1 MEQKMEYYGTTFGV
15 EVEFNRESLSR
26 LERHMNAELEQH
38 NISVAYEGYNHTTR
52 NHWKLVTDASCG
64 SELVSPV
71 LQGSAGFREL
81 KLVLQALNSFGITE
95 PESTCGVHIHL
106 KPRNLTVE
114 KVKNIYKRYAKYER
128 EIDSWM
134 PPSRRGNR
142 NQWCY
147 SIISNANAPA
157 FEAYQGNSFYE
168 LVASLPNSIRYH
180 KVNLRSLTRYG
191 TVEFRQHSAS
201 TDYTKISNWIKF
213 LIEFCEQEESDSNFS
228 TTYRRRRKVAYGE
241 IREQVAN
248 MGWDLRYAG
257 HQYKLFNEH
266 GELVETIQ
274 FCVLEEMYEPN
285 SRTLTQHFVNWFT
298 SHFPVAVEN
307 NSVFAGVPEELQN
320 YFAERVE
327 EHIARHPN
335 HPTNIR

>member
-1 MEQKMEYYGTTFGV
+1 MEYYGTTFGV

-71 LQGSAGFREL
+71 LQGNAGFREL

-95 PESTCGVHIHL
+95 PESACGVHIHL

-157 FEAYQGNSFYE
+157 FEAYQGNSFGQ
-168 LVASLPNSIRYH
+168 LVASLPNTARYH
-180 KVNLRSLTRYG
+180 KVNLNSLTRYG

-213 LIEFCEQEESDSNFS
+213 LIEFCEQEESESNFS

-298 SHFPVAVEN
+298 SHFPVAVAN

>member
-1 MEQKMEYYGTTFGV
+1 MEYYGTTFGV

-26 LERHMNAELEQH
+26 LETHMNAELEQH

-71 LQGSAGFREL
+71 LKGNAGFREL
-81 KLVLQALNSFGITE
+81 EIVLEALNSFAIRE
-95 PESTCGVHIHL
+95 PESACGVHVHL

-142 NQWCY
+142 NRWCY

-168 LVASLPNSIRYH
+168 LVASLSNRSRYH
-180 KVNLRSLTRYG
+180 KVNLNSLTRYG

-213 LIEFCEQEESDSNFS
+213 LIEFCEQEESESNFS

-266 GELVETIQ
+266 GELVETLQ
-274 FCVLEEMYEPN
+274 YCVLDEMYVNN
-285 SRTLTQHFVNWFT
+285 SRSLNENFVNWFT
-298 SHFPVAVEN
+298 SHFPVVVAN
-307 NSVFAGVPEELQN
+307 NSVFAGIPEELQN